1 MTNRKLALIVE
12 HQHPLTLAGAENVQR
27 ACQCMREQKIGAVMV
42 SDDGTTLKGIFT
54 GRDAV
59 RALAECC
66 DPVETCIE
74 ALMTPDPTTIAP
86 NATAIE
92 ALRLMSDGGFR
103 HLPVVEEG
111 RVVGIVSRGDFKGLE
126 LDHFEDETSL
136 WERIA

>member
-12 HQHPLTLAGAENVQR
+12 HQHPLTLASAENIQR
-27 ACQCMREQKIGAVMV
+27 ACQCMREQRIGAVMV
-42 SDDGTTLKGIFT
+42 SDDGITLKGIFT

-59 RALAECC
+59 RAMAECC
-66 DPVETCIE
+66 DPVATPIE

-103 HLPVVEEG
+103 HLPVVEAG
-111 RVVGIVSRGDFKGLE
+111 RIVGIVSRGDFKGLE

>member
-12 HQHPLTLAGAENVQR
+12 HQHPLTLSGAENIQR
-27 ACQCMREQKIGAVMV
+27 ACQCMREHNIGAVMV
-42 SDDGTTLKGIFT
+42 SDDGATLKGIFT

-59 RALAECC
+59 RAMAECRN
-66 DPVETCIE
+66 PVATRIE
-74 ALMTPDPTTIAP
+74 VLMTPDPTTIAP

-111 RVVGIVSRGDFKGLE
+111 RIVGIVSRGDFKGLE

>member
-1 MTNRKLALIVE
+1 MTNRKLSLIVE

-27 ACQCMREQKIGAVMV
+27 ACQCMREHRIGAVMV
-42 SDDGTTLKGIFT
+42 SDDGATLKGIFT

-66 DPVETCIE
+66 DPTATQIE
-74 ALMTPDPTTIAP
+74 ALMTPDPTTITP
-86 NATAIE
+86 DATAIE

-103 HLPVVEEG
+103 HLPIVKDG
-111 RVVGIVSRGDFKGLE
+111 HIVGIVSRGDFKGLE

>member
-1 MTNRKLALIVE
+1 MTNRKLALIVA
-12 HQHPLTLAGAENVQR
+12 HQHPLTLSGAENLQR
-27 ACQCMREQKIGAVMV
+27 ACQCMREHRIGAVMV
-42 SDDGTTLKGIFT
+42 SDDGVTLQGIFT

-59 RALAECC
+59 RAVAECC
-66 DPVETCIE
+66 DPVATRIET
-74 ALMTPDPTTIAP
+74 LMTPDPTTIAP

-103 HLPVVEEG
+103 HLPVIDQG
-111 RVVGIVSRGDFKGLE
+111 RIVGIVSRGDFKGLE